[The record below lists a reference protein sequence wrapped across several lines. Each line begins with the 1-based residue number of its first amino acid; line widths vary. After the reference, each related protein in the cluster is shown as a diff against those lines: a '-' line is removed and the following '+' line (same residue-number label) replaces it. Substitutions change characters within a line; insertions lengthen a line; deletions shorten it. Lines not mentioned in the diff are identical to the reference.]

1 MNLSKIMAATLE
13 QFNEEVMKE
22 FDRRIDHENYEKTGY
37 KDLRGPNDSL
47 LDPDRYPE
55 SPFEID
61 ADSVKDFITQ
71 KLTTHKELIL
81 KMVREKAPKKKN
93 IGSISEELFYI
104 CATCKGSS
112 VQGECQCE
120 GFDDGVQEFLNNLDT
135 I

>member
-71 KLTTHKELIL
+71 KLITHKELIL
-81 KMVREKAPKKKN
+81 KMVREKAPKWRSGIFQDKSWN
-93 IGSISEELFYI
+93 D
-104 CATCKGSS
+104 CK
-112 VQGECQCE
+112 E
-120 GFDDGVQEFLNNLDT
+120 EFLNNLDT

>member
-71 KLTTHKELIL
+71 KLITQKELIL
-81 KMVREKAPKKKN
+81 RMVREKVPTHSPTRDYESTLRN
-93 IGSISEELFYI
+93 RVRE
-104 CATCKGSS
+104 
-112 VQGECQCE
+112 
-120 GFDDGVQEFLNNLDT
+120 EFLNNLDT